1 MCIGFIQWL
10 KKKWATNVTIISR
23 SEGIVQAQVND
34 ESVVNLNKR
43 SVVSQK
49 MLERCYL
56 VSEAMSLPYE
66 KR

>member
-23 SEGIVQAQVND
+23 SEAIVQAQVD
-34 ESVVNLNKR
+34 GESVVNLNKR

-49 MLERCYL
+49 MLDRCYL
-56 VSEAMSLPYE
+56 VSEVMSLPYE

>member
-23 SEGIVQAQVND
+23 SEAIVQAQVD
-34 ESVVNLNKR
+34 GESVVNLNKR